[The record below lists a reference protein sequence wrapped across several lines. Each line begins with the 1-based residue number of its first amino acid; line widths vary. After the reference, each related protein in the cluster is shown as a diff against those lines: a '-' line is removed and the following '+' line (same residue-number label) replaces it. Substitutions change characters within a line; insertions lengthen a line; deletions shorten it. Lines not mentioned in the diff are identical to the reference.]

1 MVQRDNTD
9 GYYLNIGR
17 NNGQIR
23 EINQPA
29 SGSPENLIRYPGYL
43 FCQFRLTGT
52 LVEGRYGFIFYLKL
66 QRQPFL
72 LVWPWQTNDVAEVP
86 ADFFTDFTVVPRVF
100 WRHLPWLTANKLNR
114 DNARLLL

>member
-9 GYYLNIGR
+9 GYYLNIGK

-43 FCQFRLTGT
+43 FCQFRLTGI

-66 QRQPFL
+66 AASAIPSGVDLANQRC
-72 LVWPWQTNDVAEVP
+72 DRSARR
-86 ADFFTDFTVVPRVF
+86 FFYRRHRCSARVL
-100 WRHLPWLTANKLNR
+100 RHPTWLTANKPKP
-114 DNARLLL
+114 

>member
-9 GYYLNIGR
+9 GCYLNIGR

-29 SGSPENLIRYPGYL
+29 SGSPGNLIRYPGYL

-52 LVEGRYGFIFYLKL
+52 PAIMHDYFCDDAIRPNKAVSYALVK
-66 QRQPFL
+66 
-72 LVWPWQTNDVAEVP
+72 
-86 ADFFTDFTVVPRVF
+86 
-100 WRHLPWLTANKLNR
+100 K
-114 DNARLLL
+114 